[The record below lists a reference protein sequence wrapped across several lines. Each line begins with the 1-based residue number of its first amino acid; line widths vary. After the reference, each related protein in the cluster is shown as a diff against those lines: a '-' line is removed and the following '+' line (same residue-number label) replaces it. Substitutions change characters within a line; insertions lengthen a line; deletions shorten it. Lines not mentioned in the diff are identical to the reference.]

1 MKIHK
6 TPQFHRWAR
15 KNDLE
20 NSDLCNAALEMA
32 QGLYEADLGSGL
44 FKKRIA
50 RRGQGKSGGFR
61 TMIASNREERWVFLY
76 GFAKNDRANIDKN
89 EEKAL
94 KQLAGDLLST
104 PLALI
109 EAMTKN
115 NELIEVDCDEKEEI
129 PHS

>member
-20 NSDLCNAALEMA
+20 NGDLCNAALEMA

-50 RRGQGKSGGFR
+50 RQGQGKSSGFR
-61 TMIASNREERWVFLY
+61 TMIASNREDRWVFLY
-76 GFAKNDRANIDKN
+76 GFAKNDRANIKN
-89 EEKAL
+89 DETKAL
-94 KQLAGDLLST
+94 KELADYTLVLTPQDLRILV
-104 PLALI
+104 LDNKLV
-109 EAMTKN
+109 
-115 NELIEVDCDEKEEI
+115 EVDCDEEEN
-129 PHS
+129 